1 MYGLK
6 IWNEVEMGNC
16 KIYAI
21 CMQVASL
28 LSLYAANELFSIY
41 YVLGGQ
47 SSTMNK
53 TDMVLIFHGA

>member
-1 MYGLK
+1 M
-6 IWNEVEMGNC
+6 
-16 KIYAI
+16 YAI

-41 YVLGGQ
+41 YVQGSQ

-53 TDMVLIFHGA
+53 TDMVLIFRGA